1 MHLFSNSWTSRFLLT
16 LTQILDWPE
25 GWASTLLSLSHS
37 LIFSLSLLS
46 RLRRDITERGRDL
59 EGVLKQYNKFV
70 KPVSPPLNHHHH
82 LSLSLSLQA
91 FHQFIEPTMQYADI
105 VVPRGGQNRVAV
117 QLIVEHVKD
126 QLKQVGL

>member
-1 MHLFSNSWTSRFLLT
+1 MFV
-16 LTQILDWPE
+16 
-25 GWASTLLSLSHS
+25 
-37 LIFSLSLLS
+37 SLLLLLLFVCCF

-70 KPVSPPLNHHHH
+70 KPVSPDTRTHAHAHTH
-82 LSLSLSLQA
+82 IAQA

-117 QLIVEHVKD
+117 KLIVEHVKD
-126 QLKQVGL
+126 QLKKVCYMF